1 MISILLNSKK
11 IWHLSIWIIKFK
23 ITYIKILK
31 QVILIKKNKLN
42 IGHLST
48 AYHTNYILMESEDLT
63 SDLNI
68 NINWILFGT
77 GPAMV
82 KAFKEEKLEIGY
94 MGLPPAIIG
103 IDQGI
108 PIKCI
113 AGGHVEGTIL
123 VAKKEYKTQKQLD
136 NNLKKVFSQFKGKAI
151 GVPSKGSIHDVI
163 LNYYLEKYNLLDE
176 INVKNYGQAEFIAKD
191 MREGILE
198 AGVGTPA
205 LAVFAST
212 ILESYLIIEAKDLWP
227 DNPSYGIFVHN
238 KLVQTEPELV
248 LKFLYHHKYASSLL
262 RDSPLLAAE
271 KIAKTFDIIDK
282 NYAEAVL
289 KISQKYCISLSEGY
303 VKATMK
309 FVNVLHKL
317 EYTKQNLK
325 SKDIFDFRFV
335 NKVHPEMAHY

>member
-1 MISILLNSKK
+1 M
-11 IWHLSIWIIKFK
+11 
-23 ITYIKILK
+23 
-31 QVILIKKNKLN
+31 ILINKDKLN

-48 AYHTNYILMESEDLT
+48 AYHTNYVLMESEDLT
-63 SDLNI
+63 KDLKI

-82 KAFKEEKLEIGY
+82 KAFKEEKLDIGY

-103 IDQGI
+103 IDKGV
-108 PIKCI
+108 PIKCV
-113 AGGHVEGTIL
+113 AGGHVEGTII
-123 VAKKEYKTQKQLD
+123 VAKRKYKTRKQLD

-212 ILESYLIIEAKDLWP
+212 ILESHLIIEAKDLWS
-227 DNPSYGIFVHN
+227 DNPSYGIFAHN
-238 KLVQTEPELV
+238 KLVQTEPELI
-248 LKFLYHHKYASSLL
+248 LKFLFHHKYASSLL

-289 KISQKYCISLSEGY
+289 KISPKYCISLSEGY

-309 FVNVLHKL
+309 FVNVLHNL
-317 EYTKQNLK
+317 EYAKQKLK
-325 SKDIFDFRFV
+325 LKDIFDFRFV
-335 NKVHPEMAHY
+335 NKVHPEPEHYSIN